1 MTTGA
6 TEPEAR
12 EAARVGVGRDV
23 VLTFGGRLALT
34 AAVLIGDVILART
47 IGPDGKGAFV
57 LVLNLSSLGALIL
70 SLGLER
76 SLGVFA
82 ARSLDVA
89 RRAFANAALWTL
101 VVGGL
106 GVLAIVA
113 LYGPRTADH
122 GPSGLLAPIMPELTA
137 GQLWAGALA
146 LPGEIAFG
154 IGLVGLLGR
163 QRVLAYNVLR
173 FMRRA
178 VLVVLIVG
186 LAALGR
192 LDLGSVIVLNLFAL
206 ALTAMGIVWAMAR
219 AGMVGWHISP
229 RLLADQLSFGGRT
242 VVGTLAERLHFRANT
257 FILNALVSIGAT
269 GVFSVALGLAE
280 TLWYL
285 PTSLGLVLF
294 SRAVQGGHEG
304 AHLASAMTRTMLALM
319 LVGSVPLW
327 LFAPALVEL
336 VYGAPFREAGVALQ
350 IMLPGVLAYS
360 VVAVLSN
367 PLIAWG
373 APGRLTAV
381 LVAGLVVNLL
391 ANAVLVPSFGINGA
405 ALASTISYTLTA
417 ALTLLL
423 YRRLSGQGV
432 RQTLVVRRSDLVRL
446 WARVKQA
453 VSRVGS
459 LRRSAAAGR

>member
-6 TEPEAR
+6 PEPEPR
-12 EAARVGVGRDV
+12 RGVARDV
-23 VLTFGGRLALT
+23 FLTFGGRLALT
-34 AAVLIGDVILART
+34 AAVIVGDVILARAL
-47 IGPDGKGAFV
+47 GPEGKGAFV
-57 LVLNLSSLGALIL
+57 LILNLSTLSAVVL

-76 SLGVFA
+76 SLAVFA

-106 GVLAIVA
+106 GVVAIIA

-122 GPSGLLAPIMPELTA
+122 AATGLLAPVLPDLTPV
-137 GQLWAGALA
+137 QLWAGALA

-173 FMRRA
+173 FLRRA
-178 VLVVLIVG
+178 GFVFLIV
-186 LAALGR
+186 AFVILGR
-192 LDLGSVIVLNLFAL
+192 LDLGLVLVLNLVAL
-206 ALTAMGIVWAMAR
+206 AVTVAGILWAMAR
-219 AGMVGWHISP
+219 AGMVGTSLSP
-229 RLLADQLSFGGRT
+229 RLLAEQLSFGGRT

-257 FILNALVSIGAT
+257 FLLNALVSVAAT

-285 PTSLGLVLF
+285 PTSFGLVLF
-294 SRAVQGGHEG
+294 SRAVRGGRES
-304 AHLASAMTRTMLALM
+304 ASIASAMTRTMLALM
-319 LVGSVPLW
+319 VVVAVPLW
-327 LFAPALVEL
+327 LIAPTAVEL

-367 PLIAWG
+367 PIIAWG

-381 LVAGLVVNLL
+381 LVSGLIANLA
-391 ANAVLVPSFGINGA
+391 ANLVLIPEFGINGA
-405 ALASTISYTLTA
+405 ALASTISYTFTA
-417 ALTLLL
+417 ALTLIL
-423 YRRLSGQGV
+423 YRRLSGQGL
-432 RQTLVVRRSDLVRL
+432 RETLVVRRSDLIRVWDAVR
-446 WARVKQA
+446 
-453 VSRVGS
+453 SRFAS
-459 LRRSAAAGR
+459 LQPRGT